1 MREVLIVKI
10 SEFIESNGYITNAMA
25 RENFGFGSTK
35 VKNLFNKLDKFI
47 CSINDNDDKLMST
60 LHYAQNIFGY
70 LPKEVQI
77 YIGEKLSIPLN
88 KIESTISFYS
98 YFSTELKGKYKIN
111 VCLGSACSKNNSNE
125 IMNEFERLI
134 GIKSGQT
141 TSDMKFSL
149 DYSRCVGVC
158 RKPPIIT
165 VNGRVYESVT
175 PEDIPSILKNYK

>member
-1 MREVLIVKI
+1 MCDFYLRNKKLFEQLDTFIDSLETKDGSLIQVL
-10 SEFIESNGYITNAMA
+10 
-25 RENFGFGSTK
+25 
-35 VKNLFNKLDKFI
+35 
-47 CSINDNDDKLMST
+47 
-60 LHYAQNIFGY
+60 HHAQGIFGY

>member
-1 MREVLIVKI
+1 MCDFVSHNKD
-10 SEFIESNGYITNAMA
+10 
-25 RENFGFGSTK
+25 
-35 VKNLFNKLDKFI
+35 LFNKLDKFI

-158 RKPPIIT
+158 RTPPIIT

>member
-1 MREVLIVKI
+1 MCDFYLRNKKLFEQLDTFIDSLETKDGSLIQVL
-10 SEFIESNGYITNAMA
+10 
-25 RENFGFGSTK
+25 
-35 VKNLFNKLDKFI
+35 
-47 CSINDNDDKLMST
+47 
-60 LHYAQNIFGY
+60 HHAQGIFGY

-111 VCLGSACSKNNSNE
+111 VCLGSACSKNNSNK